1 MTQGRFRH
9 LFPVA
14 VFFFYTLLGIVYSWP
29 LAANMFDTIPYVLD
43 PTLHYR
49 KMKLIQGDHLQ
60 FYYHL
65 GLLKEAVLG
74 RIDWFT
80 NPYEFATEYQSAR
93 FASYFVPLSFLYLP
107 FTAISLPFAYNM
119 FIMISFGLSGLTM
132 YLWAKDLTG
141 SRVSALVAGI
151 VFDFI
156 PIRMAEIYGGHPS
169 GFALCLFPLTL
180 FFFDRAI
187 LRLSLGYSAMAGLS
201 LATLSFEYMY
211 FSYYLLMFLMAYI
224 PWRLAPYALKWKRE
238 GLSGSATEIKRLLV
252 AGVPFALGAL
262 GAIGWMLHFKKV
274 MVEKGTFAAGRNLD
288 LVSGFSP
295 AVSAL
300 WNPGHNGFIVYL
312 GFPLIAVFGVAAA
325 ALFTSKVKWPDRNN
339 VLFFF
344 ACFLVSYI
352 LAFGTTLDSYIPV
365 YTIFYKFFPYFSFSR
380 FPAKIMVIVIAMTA
394 ALVAY
399 AISFAVGVK
408 KGKNLI
414 RAAGAALIVLTS
426 YDYHPKADIGLC
438 VMHEQS
444 EAFGYISDNAD
455 GKYVLNIPVWP
466 GESSWGSIY
475 EYYAIQS
482 RVPTINGYSP
492 VVSKEYVDNVFWP
505 LFVINGGDV
514 TEKHIKLMEKL
525 NVGFVVFHE
534 EAYPFKVSAFPSYY
548 ALSKLIGSGYLEL
561 VKKEEPLWVFKP
573 VKNPGRTPKPEVTSP
588 LAFFLHAERLGKVSG
603 KDVRDDDA
611 LTGWAL
617 TGDADSANRGPL
629 NAGPYKTFPG
639 GSYKATF
646 RVKVA
651 DNTVNAPV
659 ARIDIVNREGVQLVA
674 KKDIRGT
681 DFTKPGAYQEF
692 TLDYTLRPN
701 NIWMLE
707 FRTHMLS
714 DVQVFIDSIYVRLAQ
729 SVDPQWEYETEDLF
743 HTGRIVDDP
752 DASGGKAVLWTPERD
767 PVDWVIRGPSRM
779 LDTGRYRAWFRM
791 KSTETIPGASIARLS
806 ASSGSTW
813 KELAAQTV
821 KMSQL
826 PGAGMY
832 GEAKVDFTLDAKT
845 AVEYKVEPT
854 GSAKL
859 FVDSI
864 RIEKIGEP

>member
-1 MTQGRFRH
+1 MTQGRFRY
-9 LFPVA
+9 LFPLT
-14 VFFFYTLLGIVYSWP
+14 VFFFYMLLGVVYSWP

-43 PTLHYR
+43 PTPNYS
-49 KMKLIQGDHLQ
+49 KIKLVQGDHLQ

-80 NPYEFATEYQSAR
+80 NPYEFATEYQQAR
-93 FASYFVPLSFLYLP
+93 FASYFTPLSFLYLP
-107 FTAISLPFAYNM
+107 FTIISLPFAYNT
-119 FIMISFGLSGLTM
+119 FILISFGLSGLAM

-141 SRVSALVAGI
+141 SRVSALVAGV

-238 GLSGSATEIKRLLV
+238 GMSGGGAEIRRLLV

-262 GAIGWMLHFKKV
+262 AGIGWMFHFKKV

-295 AVSAL
+295 ALSAL
-300 WNPGHNGFIVYL
+300 WNPAHNGFIVYL
-312 GFPLIAVFGVAAA
+312 GFPLIAAFGVAAA
-325 ALFTSKVKWPDRNN
+325 MFTSKARWPGRGD

-344 ACFLVSYI
+344 SCFFVSYI

-380 FPAKIMVIVIAMTA
+380 FPAKIMVIVITMSA

-399 AISFAVGVK
+399 AISFAARAK
-408 KGKNLI
+408 KGKTLI
-414 RAAGAALIVLTS
+414 RVACAALIVLTA
-426 YDYHPKADIGLC
+426 YDYHPKRNIGLC

-444 EAFGYISDNAD
+444 EAFRYISDNAD

-482 RVPTINGYSP
+482 KVPTINGYSP
-492 VVSKEYVDNVFWP
+492 VVSKEYVNNVFWP
-505 LFVINGGDV
+505 LFVMNGGDV
-514 TEKHIKLMEKL
+514 TAKHIKLLEKL

-548 ALSKLIGSGYLEL
+548 ALSKLVGSGYLEL

-573 VKNPGRTPKPEVTSP
+573 VKNPRRTPKTEITSP
-588 LAFFLHAERLGKVSG
+588 LAFFLHAERLGKVAG
-603 KDVRDDDA
+603 KDVRDSDA

-617 TGDADSANRGPL
+617 TGDPDAAKRGPL

-639 GSYKATF
+639 GAYKATF
-646 RVKVA
+646 RIKVA
-651 DNTVNAPV
+651 DNTVDAPV
-659 ARIDIVNREGVQLVA
+659 ARLDIVNREGTQFVV
-674 KKDIRGT
+674 KKDIKGT
-681 DFTKPGAYQEF
+681 DFIKPGVYQEF
-692 TLDYTLRPN
+692 TLDYILQPN

-714 DVQVFIDSIYVRLAQ
+714 DVQVFVDSIYIRLAQ

-752 DASGGKAVLWTPERD
+752 GASGGKAVLWTPGRD
-767 PVDWVIRGPSRM
+767 PVDWVIRGPGRM
-779 LDTGRYRAWFRM
+779 LNAGRYRAWFRL
-791 KSTETIPGASIARLS
+791 KSTQASPDTAIARLS

-813 KELAAQTV
+813 KELAARMV
-821 KMSQL
+821 KMDQL
-826 PGAGMY
+826 PGAEMY
-832 GEAKVDFTLDAKT
+832 GETSLEFELKTKT
-845 AVEYKVEPT
+845 AVEYKVETT
-854 GSAKL
+854 GLSRL

-864 RIEKIGEP
+864 RIEKVEEP